1 MTKIRGDGIVRL
13 MISLL
18 KWGRKNMNSVRRE
31 KRRRL
36 TAWLAAAAVL
46 VSLHMIRPADVS
58 AAAKKSVVSRD
69 DGVWLFPLDAAFYDE
84 ISDWAGCSNNEN
96 GLCLLWRPE
105 PSLRK
110 PETQPD

>member
-1 MTKIRGDGIVRL
+1 
-13 MISLL
+13 
-18 KWGRKNMNSVRRE
+18 MNPVRRE

-46 VSLHMIRPADVS
+46 VSLHVIRPADVS

-84 ISDWAGCSNNEN
+84 ISDWVGCSNNEN
-96 GLCLLWRPE
+96 AFVFCAAGSTIRTGIHIMPAI
-105 PSLRK
+105 
-110 PETQPD
+110 